1 MSSYPYGKLLWQVTV
16 PTGGWDFDWTGGAG
30 ETRGGRSVTIA
41 AGTYATVLELCD
53 ALQTLIIDE
62 GYAAST
68 VAVSSIGYVTI
79 TIDDTDVEEAWS
91 TCDEDLLA
99 VLGIGGVEAYVSDA
113 VTGECPHTH
122 GWYPGVASFGA
133 TNGAAP
139 SEDSD
144 WLDSWSVAE
153 ATSGAGL
160 HHRVGPTRASWKRT
174 LGWDL
179 LHRGEV
185 LDPLRGV
192 YAAGLAYC
200 SPMRWYPDR
209 TLGTVDLPGTAGDPQ
224 TDGETAPGWPEL
236 DGCEEYGTGDYW
248 PVYLAREPN
257 RRLHQS
263 SGLYRSARLELLY
276 TVEA

>member
-1 MSSYPYGKLLWQVTV
+1 MWYGWAALMLERPGQHFAWGEFEVT
-16 PTGGWDFDWTGGAG
+16 
-30 ETRGGRSVTIA
+30 RSGIA
-41 AGTYATVLELCD
+41 NVAPPEARARIL
-53 ALQTLIIDE
+53 AL
-62 GYAAST
+62 
-68 VAVSSIGYVTI
+68 VA
-79 TIDDTDVEEAWS
+79 
-91 TCDEDLLA
+91 
-99 VLGIGGVEAYVSDA
+99 
-113 VTGECPHTH
+113 
-122 GWYPGVASFGA
+122 
-133 TNGAAP
+133 
-139 SEDSD
+139 
-144 WLDSWSVAE
+144 
-153 ATSGAGL
+153 
-160 HHRVGPTRASWKRT
+160 
-174 LGWDL
+174 
-179 LHRGEV
+179 EV